1 MTGTLYAVG
10 VGPGD
15 PELMTLKAAR
25 IIREC
30 QVIAIPHDDP
40 IQCTAY
46 QIAMGAVPEMKEKP
60 VICVKM
66 PMTKDPD
73 ILEQAHKDGTE
84 ILIRKLEKGYD
95 VALLTLGDT
104 TVYASSMYLVQRL
117 EKQGYETKLISGIPS
132 FCAAAAELGISLGE
146 QAEEILFCPEAT
158 EFGGAGSFWCE
169 SDHEIGKAYPKVVE
183 QLRENQLPA
192 YMAENCT
199 MENQKLYHG
208 AEHFPEKAGYYTLM
222 IVKDS
227 LKEDGDR

>member
-1 MTGTLYAVG
+1 MEALRIEKVIEFMTGTLYAVG
-10 VGPGD
+10 IGPGD

-84 ILIRKLEKGYD
+84 ILIRELEKGYD

-104 TVYASSMYLVQRL
+104 TVYASSMYLVQRV

-146 QAEEILFCPEAT
+146 QAEEIHILP
-158 EFGGAGSFWCE
+158 GSYGIQAALAL
-169 SDHEIGKAYPKVVE
+169 SGVKVIMKSGKAYPKVVE
-183 QLRENQLPA
+183 Q
-192 YMAENCT
+192 
-199 MENQKLYHG
+199 
-208 AEHFPEKAGYYTLM
+208 
-222 IVKDS
+222 V
-227 LKEDGDR
+227 

>member
-46 QIAMGAVPEMKEKP
+46 QIAMRAVPEMKEKP

-84 ILIRKLEKGYD
+84 ILIRELEKGYD

-117 EKQGYETKLISGIPS
+117 EKQG
-132 FCAAAAELGISLGE
+132 
-146 QAEEILFCPEAT
+146 
-158 EFGGAGSFWCE
+158 
-169 SDHEIGKAYPKVVE
+169 
-183 QLRENQLPA
+183 
-192 YMAENCT
+192 
-199 MENQKLYHG
+199 
-208 AEHFPEKAGYYTLM
+208 
-222 IVKDS
+222 
-227 LKEDGDR
+227 